1 MENDNNAD
9 GMLGFRILVTES
21 RRPAKENLPSEFA
34 LHFVGEI
41 VT

>member
-9 GMLGFRILVTES
+9 GMGFRVLVTES
-21 RRPAKENLPSEFA
+21 RSPAKENLPLEFT
-34 LHFVGEI
+34 LHFAGES